1 MNYWNSTIRIKVK
14 AAKGTVAPRRSRKAA
29 LRAGG
34 KLKGG
39 GRMKR
44 SRHSL
49 QESRWSKAVRER
61 DNNTCQFPS
70 CGKQGKS
77 LDTHHIAMRSLRPD
91 LRFDVHNG
99 ITLCRPHH
107 SWVSRVG
114 NRDEAV
120 AMGLLNLTT
129 YELAKKQERE
139 VVAA

>member
-1 MNYWNSTIRIKVK
+1 MYTRWNSTFKVK
-14 AAKGTVAPRRSRKAA
+14 AAKPSPPRLSRKRRSARST
-29 LRAGG
+29 
-34 KLKGG
+34 LKGS

-61 DNNTCQFPS
+61 DNSTCQFPG
-70 CGKQGKS
+70 CGKQGKG

-91 LRFDVHNG
+91 LRFDVSNG

-107 SWVSRVG
+107 SWVGQVG

-120 AMGLLNLTT
+120 AMGLLNLET
-129 YELAKKQERE
+129 YEAAQKKRRE
-139 VVAA
+139 LVAA